1 MVNNRHLQ
9 RMTAAAPRAKITG
22 LEPWLDLT
30 KEHYGI
36 HGTPEPRLI
45 GKSESHGCLRM
56 TNWDVMRLSR
66 MMKPG
71 FQAKFVA

>member
-1 MVNNRHLQ
+1 
-9 RMTAAAPRAKITG
+9 
-22 LEPWLDLT
+22 LDLT

-36 HGTPEPRLI
+36 HGTPEPKLI

-56 TNWDVMRLSR
+56 TNWDVMRLSL